1 VAAFYLPGGIP
12 VYSYSILL
20 GLGTGIGLAWVV
32 LSSPRKQAHDR
43 LTAGL
48 WVLFGGLLGAR
59 AVFVALNWPYFQ
71 VHPGESALFFLGG
84 LAWPGALAGGLLAL
98 GIYAWINHLPLSS
111 LADALLPLAA
121 GLAVSAWLGC
131 WLEGCA
137 YGPATN
143 AWWGLPGR
151 DEWGATALRVPT
163 QLLGALLSLL
173 IIGLLD
179 WAQKRLHR
187 SGLAAALA
195 LLGLSLE
202 LLGLSFLR
210 ADPAPLWNG
219 IRLEAWA
226 AVVFAGIAGAAIL
239 FTSLQHFGARERG

>member
-1 VAAFYLPGGIP
+1 MAAFYLPGGVP
-12 VYSYSILL
+12 VFGFSILL
-20 GLGTGIGLAWVV
+20 GLGAGIGLAWVV
-32 LSSPRKQAHDR
+32 LSSPRKQAHNR

-59 AVFVALNWPYFQ
+59 VVFVTLNWPYFQ
-71 VHPGESALFFLGG
+71 AHLGESVLFFLGG

-98 GIYAWINHLPLSS
+98 GIYAWINHLPLRS
-111 LADALLPLAA
+111 LADAILPLVA

-143 AWWGLPGR
+143 AWWGLPGK
-151 DEWGATALRVPT
+151 DEWGAAAQRVPT
-163 QLLGALLSLL
+163 QLLGALMTLL
-173 IIGLLD
+173 VIGLLD
-179 WAQKRLHR
+179 WSRKWLHR

-202 LLGLSFLR
+202 LFGLSFLR
-210 ADPAPLWNG
+210 ADPAPMWNG
-219 IRLEAWA
+219 VRLETWVALGF
-226 AVVFAGIAGAAIL
+226 AVIAGMAIII
-239 FTSLQHFGARERG
+239 TSLPHTGEGERG

>member
-1 VAAFYLPGGIP
+1 M
-12 VYSYSILL
+12 
-20 GLGTGIGLAWVV
+20 AWVV
-32 LSSPRKQAHDR
+32 LSSPQKEAHNR

-59 AVFVALNWPYFQ
+59 TVFVVQNWPYFQ
-71 VHPGESALFFLGG
+71 AYPGESVLFFLGG

-98 GIYAWINHLPLSS
+98 GIYAWINHFPVRS
-111 LADALLPLAA
+111 LADALLPLVAC
-121 GLAVSAWLGC
+121 LAVSAWLGC

-137 YGPATN
+137 YGAATN

-151 DEWGATALRVPT
+151 DEWGAASKRVPI
-163 QLLGALLSLL
+163 QLMGALLTLL
-173 IIGLLD
+173 VIEVLD
-179 WAQKRLHR
+179 WGQKRLHR

-202 LLGLSFLR
+202 LFGLSFLR

-219 IRLEAWA
+219 VRLDAWA
-226 AVVFAGIAGAAIL
+226 ALIFAGIAGVAIIITAL
-239 FTSLQHFGARERG
+239 LRNEAREMG

>member
-1 VAAFYLPGGIP
+1 VAAFYLPGGVP
-12 VYSYSILL
+12 VYGYSILL

-32 LSSPRKQAHDR
+32 LSSPRKEAHNR

-59 AVFVALNWPYFQ
+59 TVFVVLNWPYFQ
-71 VHPGESALFFLGG
+71 AHPGESALFFLGG

-98 GIYAWINHLPLSS
+98 GIYAWINHQPVRS

-143 AWWGLPGR
+143 AWWGLPGK
-151 DEWGATALRVPT
+151 DEWGAAAQRIPT
-163 QLLGALLSLL
+163 QLLGALLTLL
-173 IIGLLD
+173 VIGLLD
-179 WAQKRLHR
+179 WGQKRFDR

-195 LLGLSLE
+195 LMGLSLE
-202 LLGLSFLR
+202 LFGLSFLR

-219 IRLEAWA
+219 VRLDAWA
-226 AVVFAGIAGAAIL
+226 ALVFAGIAGVAIII
-239 FTSLQHFGARERG
+239 TSLQHNEARERG